1 MIDQATIDRIIETAQ
16 IVDVVSDF
24 VSLKRRGANYTGL
37 CPFHNEKT
45 PSFSVSPAKNLC
57 KCFSCGKGGGPVGF
71 IMEHEQ
77 MSFLEAIRYLAKK
90 YGIEIQ
96 ERELSDDEKREHS
109 DRESMLTLNAF
120 AQKAFTDNLFETDE
134 GINVGL
140 SYFRERGFRPEIIKK
155 FQLGYCHEQRSH
167 FAQFA
172 LKNGYNK
179 DFLLKTGLAYE
190 GNTGD
195 LIDRFRGRV
204 MFPIHSLSGK
214 VKGFGGRILGNKD
227 KIAKYVNSP
236 ESLIYHKSNELYG
249 IFFAKGAIAKEQCC
263 FLVEGYT
270 DVISMYQAGV
280 ENVVASSGTALT
292 EGQIHMI
299 HRLTQNIIVLY
310 DGDAAGIKASLRG
323 IDLIL
328 KEGMNVKVVLLPE
341 GEDPDSFSRRNSASQ
356 FRAYIEQNAVDFIR
370 YKTNLLLK
378 DASNDPRKMAEL
390 INDVVKSIAI
400 IPDAIERSIYIKET
414 SQLLEISEKDLVHEV
429 SKILQEEAARPS
441 SYNKARTFPK
451 AEEKETLPAA
461 EPSATSVASAP
472 SYKPSALDRFE
483 YAIIRYVIRYG
494 HKPLYTDS
502 EIEEPAPLVMQYI
515 LNDLNEDE
523 ISFHFPLY
531 KKIFEQA
538 QHIPSGQSFE
548 TFFINHADP
557 DISKFAVDVVAERY
571 QLSKIHTKYATVE
584 TEEDKLME
592 LVPRAIFELKDA
604 MIRIEIQRLNE
615 QIKAAGSQMPIE
627 KLVATMQEIA
637 QFNELRTALAKE
649 LGERII
655 SPFIR

>member
-45 PSFSVSPAKNLC
+45 PSFSVSPAKNIC
-57 KCFSCGKGGGPVGF
+57 KCFSCGKGGNPINF

-77 MSFLEAIRYLAKK
+77 MSFFEALRYLAKK

-96 ERELSDDEKREHS
+96 ERELSDEEKRKHSEH
-109 DRESMLTLNAF
+109 ESMITLNTF
-120 AQKAFTDNLFETDE
+120 AQKTFTNNLFETEE

-140 SYFRERGFRPEIIKK
+140 SYFRERGFRPEIIQK
-155 FQLGYCHEQRSH
+155 FQLGYCHEQRTH
-167 FAQFA
+167 FSAIA

-179 DFLLKTGLAYE
+179 QFLLKTGLSYE
-190 GNTGD
+190 GSTGD

-204 MFPIHSLSGK
+204 IFPIHSLSGK
-214 VKGFGGRILGNKD
+214 VKAFGGRILGNKE

-236 ESLIYHKSNELYG
+236 ESEIYHKSNELYG
-249 IFFAKGAIAKEQCC
+249 IYLAKPAIAKEQCC

-270 DVISMYQAGV
+270 DVISMHQAGI

-292 EGQIHMI
+292 EGQIRMI
-299 HRLTQNIIVLY
+299 QRFTQNIIVLY
-310 DGDAAGIKASLRG
+310 DGDEAGIKASLRG

-328 KEGMNVKVVLLPE
+328 KEGMNVKVVLLPD
-341 GEDPDSFSRRNSASQ
+341 GEDPDSFSRRNSSSE
-356 FRAYIEQNAVDFIR
+356 FKAYIEKNAVDFIR
-370 YKTNLLLK
+370 YKAALLLNQ
-378 DASNDPRKMAEL
+378 ASTDPRERAEL
-390 INDVVKSIAI
+390 INEVVKSIAI
-400 IPDAIERSIYIKET
+400 IPDNIVRSIYIKET
-414 SQLLEISEKDLVHEV
+414 SQLLEISEIDLIHEV
-429 SKILQEEAARPS
+429 DKIKQAEFARPN
-441 SYNKARTFPK
+441 YNKSHTNSQTAGKESLPAT
-451 AEEKETLPAA
+451 EEPAA
-461 EPSATSVASAP
+461 EGTPTS

-483 YAIIRYVIRYG
+483 YAIIRYIIRYG
-494 HKPLYTDS
+494 HKLLYTTEPDQ
-502 EIEEPAPLVMQYI
+502 EPAPTVMQYI
-515 LNDLNEDE
+515 LSDLDEDE
-523 ISFHFPLY
+523 ITFHYPLY
-531 KKIFEQA
+531 KKIFEFA
-538 QHIPSGQSFE
+538 QHIPIGTSFE
-548 TFFINHADP
+548 TYFINHVDP
-557 DISKFAVDVVAERY
+557 EINKFALDVVAERY
-571 QLSKIHTKYATVE
+571 QLSKIHTKFATVE

-615 QIKAAGSQMPIE
+615 QIKSAGIQMPIGQ
-627 KLVATMQEIA
+627 LTTTMQQIA